1 MTHHTTLRSG
11 GRITLPKPLRDR
23 LGLAPGTKLR
33 FELQPD
39 GTALVFVA
47 QRPQDVKMGAQPL
60 KPGAS
65 KP

>member
-1 MTHHTTLRSG
+1 MTHDTKVLSG

-47 QRPQDVKMGAQPL
+47 QRPQDVTMGAQPL
-60 KPGAS
+60 KSGAS